1 MAISMNRVGDPSRND
16 HLIEAL
22 AKEQNAP
29 VDRVREMFEEERAR
43 LDADARIKT
52 FVSVIATRLVR
63 ISLSSDTSG
72 SA

>member
-1 MAISMNRVGDPSRND
+1 MAISMNRAGDPSRND

-29 VDRVREMFEEERAR
+29 LDRVREMFEEERAR

-63 ISLSSDTSG
+63 ISLSDTSG